1 MNPALELQAIHKRF
15 GQVHALADASLN
27 VAPGELH
34 ALLGENGA
42 GKTTLVRIAY
52 GLLTADAGTIRVGGS
67 PVAVRSPRD
76 ARRLGLGMVHQHSTA
91 VPSLSVAENLALA
104 AGWSVRPAEIRAR
117 SVEVA
122 ERFGLPLDPDA
133 FAGRL
138 SLALK
143 QRLEILKA
151 LAADATTLLLDEPTA
166 VLAPPEADELLTTIR
181 AFVARGNSAVLIT
194 HKLPEAIAAAD
205 RVTVLRHGRV
215 ALSAETRS
223 VTSDRLAAAMVGEE
237 MAGALSRGAARPP
250 VSTGAPA
257 IRADALDI
265 AREGRYGIAVRGA
278 SFAVRAGEIVGIAAV
293 AGNGQRELLRAV
305 AGVVPPLRGVCDVAR
320 PVGFIPEDRTTE
332 GLIPSLSL
340 AQNLTL
346 GLGEDAPWVERGRVN
361 WREAARATGR
371 IIVDYGI
378 RAGGARAAAA
388 SLSGGNQQK
397 LVIARALALGPR
409 VIVAEEPTRGL
420 DIAASSAVH
429 DRLDAAAQGGAAVLF
444 HSSDL
449 DEVLERSH
457 RVLVMARGVLREA
470 PRGAGRDDI
479 GRMMVGAA

>member
-1 MNPALELQAIHKRF
+1 
-15 GQVHALADASLN
+15 
-27 VAPGELH
+27 
-34 ALLGENGA
+34 
-42 GKTTLVRIAY
+42 
-52 GLLTADAGTIRVGGS
+52 
-67 PVAVRSPRD
+67 
-76 ARRLGLGMVHQHSTA
+76 

-166 VLAPPEADELLTTIR
+166 VLAPPEADELLVTIR

-223 VTSDRLAAAMVGEE
+223 VTSDSLAAAMVGEE
-237 MAGALSRGAARPP
+237 MAGSLSRARRAP
-250 VSTGAPA
+250 VSAGAPA

-320 PVGFIPEDRTTE
+320 PVGFIPEDRITE

-361 WREAARATGR
+361 WREAAQATGQ
-371 IIVDYGI
+371 IIADYGI

-470 PRGAGRDDI
+470 PPGAGRDDV